1 MHIQRRTG
9 RAAALGALIVLAG
22 CAAPAPAPDYDAL
35 LAEMLKASFRDQ
47 GIATVDRL
55 KQDASNAECSKAL
68 GNGLPEATAKAIEAA
83 NLKTVKM
90 PADGRFIG
98 DWKEGEK
105 LAQNGRG
112 MTWTDASTA
121 TSANGGNCYNCHQ
134 ISPGEISYGT
144 IGPSLTR
151 YGRNRGVADPAD
163 PASRAIVEYTWTKL
177 YNAKATNACSGMPR
191 FGHAG
196 LLDEAQLKNLMALL
210 LDPKSIVNQ

>member
-22 CAAPAPAPDYDAL
+22 CAAPASAPDYDAL

-112 MTWTDASTA
+112 MTWTDPSTA
-121 TSANGGNCYNCHQ
+121 TTANGGGCYNCHEL
-134 ISPGEISYGT
+134 SKAEISFGN
-144 IGPSLTR
+144 IGPSLFN
-151 YGRNRGVADPAD
+151 YGKLHGVANPEA
-163 PASRAIVEYTWTKL
+163 PESLPIVDYTWRKI
-177 YNAKATNACSGMPR
+177 YNSKAFNACSGMPR

>member
-22 CAAPAPAPDYDAL
+22 CAAPASAPDYDAL

-83 NLKTVKM
+83 NLKNVKM

-121 TSANGGNCYNCHQ
+121 TS
-134 ISPGEISYGT
+134 
-144 IGPSLTR
+144 
-151 YGRNRGVADPAD
+151 
-163 PASRAIVEYTWTKL
+163 
-177 YNAKATNACSGMPR
+177 
-191 FGHAG
+191 
-196 LLDEAQLKNLMALL
+196 
-210 LDPKSIVNQ
+210 